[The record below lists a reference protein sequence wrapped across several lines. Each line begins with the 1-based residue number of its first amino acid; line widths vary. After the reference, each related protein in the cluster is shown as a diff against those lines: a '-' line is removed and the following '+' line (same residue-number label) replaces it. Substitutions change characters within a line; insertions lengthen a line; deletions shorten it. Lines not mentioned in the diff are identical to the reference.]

1 MKRFFSLGH
10 SQRSR
15 RGFSLVES
23 VVSLGIM
30 SFGFLALVPL
40 LVLGLK
46 AAHLARGDRTTSQ
59 IAETMIEQAKQ
70 GTLTTGTAYF
80 DAESNPCAASQAAFV
95 VQDNLAEFNP
105 AGTSGS
111 ASLTQ
116 LTLRISPRALPGT
129 VRIYADVFPTPTP

>member
-1 MKRFFSLGH
+1 
-10 SQRSR
+10 
-15 RGFSLVES
+15 
-23 VVSLGIM
+23 M

-46 AAHLARGDRTTSQ
+46 AAQVARGDRATSQ

-70 GTLTTGTAYF
+70 GTLVTGTAYF
-80 DAESNPCAASQAAFV
+80 DAESNPCPAAQAAFV
-95 VQDNLAEFNP
+95 VQDNLAELNSS
-105 AGTSGS
+105 GTSAS
-111 ASLTQ
+111 APLTQ